1 MATPGSTLRSVDVG
15 ERLHIL
21 REQRGLSQRALA
33 SASGLSPNALSQI
46 ERGNVSPSV
55 STLNRLAAALGVPI
69 TAFFET
75 GDQHQSIVFVKA
87 NQRMRIPFSHGM
99 MEGLGGERFIGQVE
113 AFYLTLQPDGSS
125 GPHPVIHK
133 GHEFVF
139 CLDGTL
145 EYTVED
151 DIFLLEG
158 GDNLLF
164 AAQLNHHWRNP
175 GSTDTHAI
183 IVIMGFVESDSAG

>member
-1 MATPGSTLRSVDVG
+1 MAVSRQTPESVDVG
-15 ERLHIL
+15 ERLRIL

-33 SASGLSPNALSQI
+33 AASDLSPNALSQI

-69 TAFFET
+69 TAFFE
-75 GDQHQSIVFVKA
+75 VV
-87 NQRMRIPFSHGM
+87 NQRRMVVFQKAGQRTRIPFVNGT
-99 MEGLGGERFIGQVE
+99 MEGLGGEHFIGKVE

-125 GPHPVIHK
+125 GSHPVIHQ

-139 CLDGTL
+139 CIEGLL

-151 DIFLLEG
+151 ETYLLEG

-164 AAQLNHHWRNP
+164 AARLNHAWRNP
-175 GSTDTHAI
+175 GSVETHAI
-183 IVIMGFVESDSAG
+183 IVIMGFTESGLNG